1 VNEGPTGPT
10 PEETPP
16 APEPTPA
23 PQPAAWEVPA
33 HTPQP
38 AAEPAPYVPPPDY
51 AAPPGYG
58 APGYGPPAAAPRRSR
73 GPVLVAVIVVVV
85 LILAI
90 IGYVAAGFAVAA
102 SQISAADKTLNA
114 VIINENAITAQ
125 FNSNKGASALDTR
138 ATGADLQTNK
148 TAVAQL
154 VSQSQAAQPTIASDD
169 ASLASAQDSLKNNSW
184 LTALSRSSL
193 DQKSAKIAHWRNAL
207 ASAKTITTDLAQL
220 GTFMQ
225 SYDDALI
232 DVDNLIT
239 KGNANDFTG
248 MAAALGSLKTDV
260 TKALSLADAPGLAP
274 DMKAFLT
281 DVQAEGQDTTTL
293 LNDAIAGADN
303 TTLQADIN
311 KVDADG
317 TKVDAH
323 DITAINTAITAF
335 YGTLIDA
342 YNSEVSKAN
351 AM

>member
-1 VNEGPTGPT
+1 V
-10 PEETPP
+10 
-16 APEPTPA
+16 
-23 PQPAAWEVPA
+23 
-33 HTPQP
+33 
-38 AAEPAPYVPPPDY
+38 
-51 AAPPGYG
+51 
-58 APGYGPPAAAPRRSR
+58 AAAPRRSR
-73 GPVLVAVIVVVV
+73 GPILVAVIVVVV
-85 LILAI
+85 LLVAI

-102 SQISAADKTLNA
+102 GQISAADKTLNT
-114 VIINENAITAQ
+114 VITNENAITAQ
-125 FNSNKGASALDTR
+125 FNSTKAASALDTK
-138 ATGADLQTNK
+138 ATAAELQSNK
-148 TAVAQL
+148 TAVGQL
-154 VSQSQAAQPTIASDD
+154 VTQSQTAQPTITSDD

-207 ASAKTITTDLAQL
+207 ASAKTITQDLVQL
-220 GTFMQ
+220 GTFVQ

-260 TKALSLADAPGLAP
+260 AKAISLAGAPGLPA
-274 DMKAFLT
+274 DMKTFLT
-281 DVQAEGQDTTTL
+281 DVQTEGTDTTKL

-303 TTLQADIN
+303 ATLQADIN
-311 KVDADG
+311 AVDADG

-323 DITAINTAITAF
+323 DIIAINTAITAF

>member
-1 VNEGPTGPT
+1 VNEGPTGPA

-16 APEPTPA
+16 AVQPTPE

-33 HTPQP
+33 HTPP
-38 AAEPAPYVPPPDY
+38 AAPAEPAPYAPPPDY

-58 APGYGPPAAAPRRSR
+58 APAAAAPRSR

-90 IGYVAAGFAVAA
+90 IGYVGAGFAVAA
-102 SQISAADKTLNA
+102 GQISSADKTLNT
-114 VIINENAITAQ
+114 VITNENAITAQ
-125 FNSNKGASALDTR
+125 FNSSKANSALDTK
-138 ATGADLQTNK
+138 ATAAELQTNK
-148 TAVAQL
+148 TALGQL
-154 VSQSQAAQPTIASDD
+154 VSQSQAAQPTITSDD
-169 ASLASAQDSLKNNSW
+169 ASLASAQDNLKNNSW

-207 ASAKTITTDLAQL
+207 GSAKTITTDLVQL
-220 GTFMQ
+220 GTFLE

-248 MAAALGSLKTDV
+248 MASALGSLKTDV
-260 TKALSLADAPGLAP
+260 AKAISLAGAPGVPP

-281 DVQAEGQDTTTL
+281 DVQTEGTDTTKL

-303 TTLQADIN
+303 ATLQADISA
-311 KVDADG
+311 VDAAG

-323 DITAINTAITAF
+323 DIIAINTAITAF

>member
-1 VNEGPTGPT
+1 VNEGPTGPA

-16 APEPTPA
+16 AAQPTPE

-33 HTPQP
+33 HTPP
-38 AAEPAPYVPPPDY
+38 AAPAEPAPYAPPPDY
-51 AAPPGYG
+51 AAPPRYG
-58 APGYGPPAAAPRRSR
+58 APAAAAPRSR

-90 IGYVAAGFAVAA
+90 IGYVGAGFAVAA
-102 SQISAADKTLNA
+102 GQISSADKTLNT
-114 VIINENAITAQ
+114 VITNENAITAQ
-125 FNSNKGASALDTR
+125 FNSSKANSALDTK
-138 ATGADLQTNK
+138 ATAAELQTNK
-148 TAVAQL
+148 TALGQL
-154 VSQSQAAQPTIASDD
+154 VSQSQAAQPTITSDD
-169 ASLASAQDSLKNNSW
+169 ASLASAQDNLKNNSW

-207 ASAKTITTDLAQL
+207 GSAKTITTDLVQL
-220 GTFMQ
+220 GTFLE

-248 MAAALGSLKTDV
+248 MASALGSLKTDV
-260 TKALSLADAPGLAP
+260 AKAISLAGAPGVPP

-281 DVQAEGQDTTTL
+281 DVQTEGTDTTKL

-303 TTLQADIN
+303 ATLQADISA
-311 KVDADG
+311 VDAAG

-323 DITAINTAITAF
+323 DIIAINTAITAF

>member
-1 VNEGPTGPT
+1 
-10 PEETPP
+10 
-16 APEPTPA
+16 
-23 PQPAAWEVPA
+23 
-33 HTPQP
+33 
-38 AAEPAPYVPPPDY
+38 
-51 AAPPGYG
+51 
-58 APGYGPPAAAPRRSR
+58 
-73 GPVLVAVIVVVV
+73 VVV

-90 IGYVAAGFAVAA
+90 IGYVGAGFAVAA
-102 SQISAADKTLNA
+102 GQISSADKTLNT
-114 VIINENAITAQ
+114 VITNENAITAQ
-125 FNSNKGASALDTR
+125 FNSSKANSALDTK
-138 ATGADLQTNK
+138 ATAAELQTNK
-148 TAVAQL
+148 TALGQL
-154 VSQSQAAQPTIASDD
+154 VSQSQAAQPTITSDD
-169 ASLASAQDSLKNNSW
+169 ASLASAQDNLKNNSW

-207 ASAKTITTDLAQL
+207 GSAKTITTDLVQL
-220 GTFMQ
+220 GTFLE

-248 MAAALGSLKTDV
+248 MASALGSLKTDV
-260 TKALSLADAPGLAP
+260 AKAISLAGAPGVPP

-281 DVQAEGQDTTTL
+281 DVQTEGTDTTKL

-303 TTLQADIN
+303 ATLQADISA
-311 KVDADG
+311 VDAAG

-323 DITAINTAITAF
+323 DIIAINTAITAF